1 MMKLLRKW
9 LSKLVAPK
17 KVIMSFREGM
27 NLTELPIITL
37 YQGDKK
43 LNFLLDTGSNNSIID
58 KSVIKDLEYKTT
70 ESQSD
75 LSGLGAVKT
84 RVPIYE
90 ITLNHDDQYYTYQY
104 LIADMKGPF
113 DDIKNSTGVTL
124 HGILG
129 SKFFDEFRY
138 VLDFVKMIA
147 YSKK

>member
-1 MMKLLRKW
+1 MIKKILNKIRGRKTD
-9 LSKLVAPK
+9 V
-17 KVIMSFREGM
+17 MSFRQGYD
-27 NLTELPIITL
+27 LTELPIITL

-90 ITLNHDDQYYTYQY
+90 VTLNHDDQYYTYQY

-113 DDIKNSTGVTL
+113 DDIKNSTGVAL

-138 VLDFVKMIA
+138 VLDFVKMVA